1 MFNPVTSVVSF
12 VISAYNRVV
21 GNAKVIAGSVGLT
34 SLIGENGKNTTP
46 PSKN

>member
-21 GNAKVIAGSVGLT
+21 GNAKVVAGAVGLT
-34 SLIGENGKNTTP
+34 GLIGENGKNTKP
-46 PSKN
+46 PVKK